1 MRIGSH
7 YVNGEGTSFCVWA
20 PFRSTVEV
28 HLVAPEQKR
37 IPMKRN
43 DSGYW
48 VATATGVEPG
58 AEYFY
63 LLDGRVDR
71 PDPASRRQPRGVHGP
86 SEVVRPNDIYIDDD
100 GYRPPTL
107 TDLVLYELHIGTFTP
122 DGTLD
127 AAREKLPYLRDLGIS
142 GVELMPV
149 AHFPGQRN
157 WGYDGVYPF
166 AVHTAYGGAAAFA
179 RFVEAAHYYGI
190 AVFLDV
196 VYNHLGPEG
205 NYLSDFGPY
214 LTKYYSTPWGA
225 ALNFDDEHSDHV
237 RGFFIEN
244 LRFWL
249 EDLHV
254 DGLRLDAVRAMLDTS
269 AVHILSELSAEAERI
284 SIQTGRKRILIAES
298 LMNDSRVITSRERGG
313 LGLQYEWLDD
323 MHHALH
329 AKLTGERTGYY
340 IDFGDTESLRRAFAD
355 AYVLSR
361 TYSHYRKRTF
371 GNSAEQCAPRQ
382 FVVYAHNH
390 DQIGNRPH
398 GDRLASLLD
407 LETLKL
413 LAGSIIL
420 GPYTPMIFMGEEYG
434 ETAPFQ
440 YFVSHSDPGLIESI
454 RTGRRKEFRAFFE
467 ESDEP
472 DPQSRVSFDR
482 SRIDLSKH
490 SGSERGRILHAY
502 YREII
507 RLRHEV
513 AAMPP
518 DEPTIRAVLGSPEDR
533 PAGHDPYA
541 IPLRARLSVES
552 TDDIVAISRATAEGL
567 IVLLLNFSDTDTEAE
582 FAREESFFR
591 VLFDSSDER
600 WGGPGMKNGL
610 HIQPSEPVWLN
621 RKSVLLLQEES

>member
-7 YVNGEGTSFCVWA
+7 HTKGEGTSFCVWA

-28 HLVAPEQKR
+28 HLVAPDERRISMEQ
-37 IPMKRN
+37 
-43 DSGYW
+43 DEDGYW
-48 VATATGVEPG
+48 AVSGTDVEPG

-63 LLDGRVDR
+63 LIDGRVDR

-86 SEVVRPNDIYIDDD
+86 SEVVRPIDLYVDDD
-100 GYRPPTL
+100 TYRPPTL
-107 TDLVLYELHIGTFTP
+107 NDLVLYELHVGTFTP
-122 DGTLD
+122 EATLD
-127 AAREKLPYLRDLGIS
+127 AARERLPYLRDLGIS

-166 AVHTAYGGAAAFA
+166 AVHTAYGGAPAFA
-179 RFVEAAHYYGI
+179 RFLEAAHYHGI

-205 NYLSDFGPY
+205 NYLADFGPY
-214 LTKYYSTPWGA
+214 FTEYYKTPWGA
-225 ALNFDDEHSDHV
+225 AFNFDDEYSDHV
-237 RGFFIEN
+237 RAFFLDN
-244 LRFWL
+244 LRYWL

-254 DGLRLDAVRAMLDTS
+254 DGLRLDAVHAMLDTS
-269 AVHILSELSAEAERI
+269 AVHVLSELSAEAERI
-284 SIQTGRKRILIAES
+284 SIQTGRRRTLIAES
-298 LMNDSRVITSRERGG
+298 LRNDSRVITPRERGG
-313 LGLQYEWLDD
+313 LGIQCEWLDD

-329 AKLTGERTGYY
+329 AKTTGERTGYY
-340 IDFGDTESLRRAFAD
+340 VDFGDTESLRKAFAD

-361 TYSHYRKRTF
+361 TYSRYRKRTF
-371 GNSAEQCAPRQ
+371 GNSAEHCAPRQ
-382 FVVYAHNH
+382 FIVYAQNH

-398 GDRLASLLD
+398 GDRLAARVD

-454 RTGRRKEFRAFFE
+454 RAGRRKEFAAFFAGT
-467 ESDEP
+467 DGP
-472 DPQSRVSFDR
+472 DPQSRASFDR

-490 SGSERGRILHAY
+490 SERKRGRTLHAY
-502 YREII
+502 YKEVI
-507 RLRHEV
+507 RLRHQV
-513 AAMPP
+513 ASMPP

-533 PAGHDPYA
+533 PSGYDPYA
-541 IPLRARLSVES
+541 IPLRARLSVECG
-552 TDDIVAISRATAEGL
+552 DDIVAISRATSNGL
-567 IVLLLNFSDTDTEAE
+567 IVLLLNFSNIDSEAE

-591 VLFDSSDER
+591 VLFDSSDAR

-621 RKSVLLLQEES
+621 RKSVMLLQEEL